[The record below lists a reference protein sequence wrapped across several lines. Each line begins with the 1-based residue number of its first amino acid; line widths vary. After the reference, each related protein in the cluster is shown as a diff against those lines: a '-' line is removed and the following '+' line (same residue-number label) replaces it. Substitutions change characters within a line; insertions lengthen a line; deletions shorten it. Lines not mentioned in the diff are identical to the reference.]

1 MRIGFVGAGR
11 MGQPMVRRL
20 VAAGYEV
27 HALGRSA
34 DTRRALADLGAH
46 PASFAAA
53 TGTHAD
59 AVIVC
64 VFTDEQVR
72 AVCLDTPLLE
82 TMPPGSVLA
91 VHTTGSPK
99 TVEAIAAV
107 ADSHDIDVLD
117 VPVSGG
123 PHDIEAGQLTLFGG
137 GNPAA
142 LERIR
147 PALAAY
153 GDPILHLGP
162 LGSGQRVK
170 LINNVLFAAQIGLVA
185 ESIRLATQLGVE
197 ESALLSALPHASSAG
212 RALGSVAAKGSVA
225 AFAESVGEFL
235 RKDVSVARD
244 LAAELNADLGPLATA
259 IDAADY
265 RNPGD

>member
-11 MGQPMVRRL
+11 MGRPMVARL
-20 VAAGYEV
+20 VGAGHEV
-27 HALGRSA
+27 NALGRNA
-34 DTRRALADLGAH
+34 DARRDLTDLGAQAV
-46 PASFAAA
+46 PFAAA
-53 TGTHAD
+53 TGARAD
-59 AVIVC
+59 AVIIC
-64 VFTDEQVR
+64 VFTDAQVR

-91 VHTTGSPK
+91 VHTTGSPN
-99 TVEAIAAV
+99 TVEDIAAV
-107 ADSHDIDVLD
+107 ANSHDIEVLD
-117 VPVSGG
+117 LPVSGG
-123 PHDIEAGQLTLFGG
+123 PHDIAAGQLTLFAGG
-137 GNPAA
+137 DAA
-142 LERIR
+142 AFERIE

-162 LGSGQRVK
+162 LGSGQRIK
-170 LINNVLFAAQIGLVA
+170 LVNNVLFAAQIGLVA
-185 ESIRLATQLGVE
+185 ESVRLARQLGVA

-235 RKDVSVARD
+235 RKDVSVVRN
-244 LAAELNADLGPLATA
+244 LAAELHADLGPLATA

-265 RNPGD
+265 HDPAD

>member
-11 MGQPMVRRL
+11 MGRPMIGRL
-20 VAAGYEV
+20 VAAGHEV
-27 HALGRSA
+27 SALGRTA
-34 DTRRALADLGAH
+34 DARRAITELGAQAV
-46 PASFAAA
+46 PFPAA
-53 TGTHAD
+53 TGTRAD
-59 AVIVC
+59 AVIIC

-91 VHTTGSPK
+91 VHTTGSPR
-99 TVEAIAAV
+99 TVEAVAAV
-107 ADSHDIDVLD
+107 ADSHDIEVLD

-123 PHDIEAGQLTLFGG
+123 PHDIAAGQLTLFGG
-137 GNPAA
+137 GDAAA

-147 PALAAY
+147 PALESY

-170 LINNVLFAAQIGLVA
+170 LVNNVLFAAQIGLVA
-185 ESIRLATQLGVE
+185 ESVRLATQLGVE

-212 RALGSVAAKGSVA
+212 RALSSVAGKGSVA

-235 RKDVSVARD
+235 RKDVSVARN
-244 LAAELNADLGPLATA
+244 LAFELHADLGPLAAA

>member
-11 MGQPMVRRL
+11 MGLPMIQRL
-20 VAAGYEV
+20 VSAGHQV
-27 HALGRSA
+27 SALGRNA
-34 DTRRALADLGAH
+34 ETRKALGESGVRAV
-46 PASFAAA
+46 PFAAA
-53 TGTHAD
+53 TGTD
-59 AVIVC
+59 AEAVLVC

-82 TMPPGSVLA
+82 TMPPGSVLV
-91 VHTTGSPK
+91 VHTTGSPA

-107 ADSHDIDVLD
+107 ANSREIEVLD

-123 PHDIEAGQLTLFGG
+123 PHDIAAGQLTLFGG
-137 GNPAA
+137 GDAAA
-142 LERIR
+142 LERVR

-170 LINNVLFAAQIGLVA
+170 LVNNVLFAAQIGLVA
-185 ESIRLATQLGVE
+185 ESVRLATQLGVTE
-197 ESALLSALPHASSAG
+197 AALLSALPHASSSG
-212 RALGSVAAKGSVA
+212 RALNSVAGKGSVA

-235 RKDVSVARD
+235 RKDVSVARQ
-244 LAAELNADLGPLATA
+244 LAAELNADLGPLAAA
-259 IDAADY
+259 IDAGVDG
-265 RNPGD
+265 NSGG